1 MRKEE
6 VLCLLEAMSGCDT
19 PAYICD
25 NQGNN
30 ESYNDFLVDDFFN
43 EDYANYLP
51 GQDWNFLG
59 MEKADPD
66 NVDMDI
72 WAQEFPKEDIE
83 MFKNMLNDGR
93 LYIATFHNDNHGT
106 LKIIICE

>member
-1 MRKEE
+1 MISLMKT
-6 VLCLLEAMSGCDT
+6 T
-19 PAYICD
+19 PII
-25 NQGNN
+25 
-30 ESYNDFLVDDFFN
+30 FLDKI
-43 EDYANYLP
+43 
-51 GQDWNFLG
+51 GIFLG
-59 MEKADPD
+59 MEEADPD